1 MAVFMY
7 LALGVALYFY
17 TEMVVKGKVNF
28 FKYLAV
34 VLVAGFI
41 TKFAAIVAFVVFLVV
56 YFNVRHRKVN
66 LDTQNQY

>member
-17 TEMVVKGKVNF
+17 TEMLFKGKANF
-28 FKYLAV
+28 FKYIAV
-34 VLVAGFI
+34 VLVAGFV

-56 YFNVRHRKVN
+56 YFNVSKRKV
-66 LDTQNQY
+66 DFDSQNQY